1 MLSKREEDELKLK
14 LKPMADE
21 MGRIFVDSLILRIRW
36 HLQIAILNGAELED
50 IPTIID
56 DAMETGNK
64 IIIDA
69 IVDKKDRRRFSALK
83 KKARRPTKFGRTCV
97 GGINWI
103 TERGKQMPKA
113 KNKITDM
120 DDDGDDINVNDDGED
135 MDDIPTTDEFSDIYD
150 DGDLTRA
157 ATLAQRIVWIRDRVA
172 VLGKDSDVG
181 GKYRAISHDKVTGYI
196 RPKLVQAGILNT
208 VTCLA
213 YGDHETGLVTDK
225 GRKVM
230 QHRAKFAVTFE
241 NIFDHADR
249 LTVEVVAYA
258 DDYGDKAPGKALS
271 YATKY
276 ALLKMFAI
284 ETGEED
290 EDREAEKKYVRG
302 AVIADDETMLND
314 LWAVADELFGD
325 DAQRTLK
332 AMSARRFFVDSYG
345 EIPQDRYDD
354 ALRALRVSKKQLDE
368 STARHKEDTE

>member
-1 MLSKREEDELKLK
+1 MTKRKE
-14 LKPMADE
+14 
-21 MGRIFVDSLILRIRW
+21 
-36 HLQIAILNGAELED
+36 N
-50 IPTIID
+50 IP
-56 DAMETGNK
+56 
-64 IIIDA
+64 
-69 IVDKKDRRRFSALK
+69 
-83 KKARRPTKFGRTCV
+83 
-97 GGINWI
+97 
-103 TERGKQMPKA
+103 
-113 KNKITDM
+113 DM
-120 DDDGDDINVNDDGED
+120 DDDDLET
-135 MDDIPTTDEFSDIYD
+135 IPTTDEFSSD
-150 DGDLTRA
+150 DETEEEDDDELTRES
-157 ATLAQRIVWIRDRVA
+157 TLAQRIVWVRDRVT
-172 VLGKDSDVG
+172 VLGKDSNVG
-181 GKYRAISHDKVTGYI
+181 GQYKAISHDKVTGYI
-196 RPKLVQAGILNT
+196 RPKLVQAGILHT

-241 NIFDHADR
+241 NIFDKADTK
-249 LTVEVVAYA
+249 TVEVVAYA

-314 LWAVADELFGD
+314 MWAVADELFGD
-325 DAQRTLK
+325 DAQRTLR
-332 AMSARRFFVDSYG
+332 AMSSRRFFVDSYG

-368 STARHKEDTE
+368 SAARHAEDSE